1 MKRYIAIVLIF
12 SLMLSLAA
20 CDGSIDTDELV
31 DYVEEEISDAVNEA
45 VDNAKQELTNKVNEK
60 VDEVKKDVGDW
71 FADLWDTITFW
82 DSDEDKVKYTIQYI
96 AIGATDVPDDQV
108 LAEGQKITKKIPV
121 KEGYIFLGWSLAE
134 DAVEASYKPRQK
146 WDMPQSATL
155 YAVWTECTHKNDK
168 NELYGLNLETEGEVR
183 CAQCSSILSP
193 GIYFFSDY
201 LKATQLFGNKDYTDL
216 DDEELG
222 KALAEYLGLKGN
234 SYRLILT
241 DLGQNTPSFS
251 QQAFDTFHEGIK
263 KADAIFLLLYNDDG
277 LYNALVN
284 KEHFEPFY
292 TVDNI
297 KFSVNTFRMIMTGA
311 GTIDSFISF
320 GESSTKLSEEK
331 LLGISNTY
339 NIEMQKI
346 DAGIKFAQALGNVTG
361 FAQSLSGG
369 QMYPGMI
376 PTAENYREAITNLK
390 YSAVSNNIFRS
401 LPNIRFASN
410 ADQDHCVSA
419 FRSTGEESIEVQK
432 TRWPAGPTAEQ
443 TIGYIKQL
451 GENHPDIASWYFY
464 LGWRMEYECACLIQ
478 MILADQV

>member
-1 MKRYIAIVLIF
+1 MKRYIAIILIF
-12 SLMLSLAA
+12 SLMLSITGCYGTL
-20 CDGSIDTDELV
+20 DTEELTNHV
-31 DYVEEEISDAVNEA
+31 KDEISDALDEA
-45 VDNAKQELTNKVNEK
+45 WENAKQEIKDSIKEK
-60 VDEVKKDVGDW
+60 WDELVKAVGDG
-71 FADLWDTITFW
+71 FADLWDAITFW

-96 AIGATDVPDDQV
+96 ALGATDVPDDQV

-201 LKATQLFGNKDYTDL
+201 LKATQLFGNNDYTDL

-222 KALAEYLGLKGN
+222 EALAEYLELKGN

-251 QQAFDTFHEGIK
+251 QQAFETFHEGIK

-297 KFSVNTFRMIMTGA
+297 KFSVNTFRTIMTAA

-346 DAGIKFAQALGNVTG
+346 DAGIQFAQALGNVTG
-361 FAQSLSGG
+361 FAISLTGS

-432 TRWPAGPTAEQ
+432 ERWPAGPTAEQ

>member
-1 MKRYIAIVLIF
+1 MKRYIAIMLIF
-12 SLMLSLAA
+12 SLMLSITG
-20 CDGSIDTDELV
+20 CYGTIDTEELT
-31 DYVEEEISDAVNEA
+31 DYVKDEVSDALDEA
-45 VDNAKQELTNKVNEK
+45 WENAKQELKDSIKEK
-60 VDEVKKDVGDW
+60 WDEIVKAVGDW
-71 FADLWDTITFW
+71 FADLWDAITFW

-155 YAVWTECTHKNDK
+155 YAVWTECTHKNDN

-183 CAQCSSILSP
+183 CAQCNSVISAGS
-193 GIYFFSDY
+193 YFFSDY
-201 LKATQLFGNKDYTDL
+201 LNATQPLWKRNYAKL
-216 DDEELG
+216 DEEELG
-222 KALAEYLGLKGN
+222 EALGEYLELKGN
-234 SYRLILT
+234 SYRLILN

-251 QQAFDTFHEGIK
+251 QQAFETFHEGIK

-277 LYNALVN
+277 LYNVLVN

-297 KFSVNTFRMIMTGA
+297 KFSVNTFRTIMTAA

-320 GESSTKLSEEK
+320 GESNAKLTEEK
-331 LLGISNTY
+331 LMGISNTY

-346 DAGIKFAQALGNVTG
+346 DAGIQFAQALGNVTG
-361 FAQSLSGG
+361 FAQSLAGG
-369 QMYPGMI
+369 QTFPGLV
-376 PTAENYREAITNLK
+376 PTPDAYKEKIEGLK
-390 YSAVSNNIFRS
+390 YSTVSYQIFLSLPDIRFVSN
-401 LPNIRFASN
+401 AE
-410 ADQDHCVSA
+410 QDICVNA

-432 TRWPAGPTAEQ
+432 ERWPGGPTAEQ
-443 TIGYIKQL
+443 TIDYISQL
-451 GENHPDIASWYFY
+451 GANHPALGNWYFY